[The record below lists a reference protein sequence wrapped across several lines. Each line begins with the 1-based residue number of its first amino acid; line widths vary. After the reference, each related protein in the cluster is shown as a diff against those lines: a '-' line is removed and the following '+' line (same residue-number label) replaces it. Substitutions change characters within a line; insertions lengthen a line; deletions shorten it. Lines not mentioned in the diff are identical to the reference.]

1 MPKFK
6 DFFYRWGPSILLMAV
21 IFAFSSTPERDLPN
35 FGFVDYIVKK
45 GGHVVGYALLSLTYW
60 HGLRWDKN
68 RVWWAWLF
76 AVMYAATDEFHQ
88 AFVPGRHPS
97 PLDVILFD
105 GTGAALALW
114 LGQRLLIRAGKI

>member
-1 MPKFK
+1 MLKFK

-45 GGHVVGYALLSLTYW
+45 GGHVLGYALLSLTYW

-114 LGQRLLIRAGKI
+114 LEQRLLIRAGKI